1 MSEHRIRRIVRAA
14 VLGGILVLAA
24 ASLATTLG
32 FDRGHARHGPDPR
45 LTRQPRLDFVQGTL
59 KQTRTGAWELDDG
72 TPLRLAPGLVWRE
85 ERSGRPGTPASGRA
99 VRLTGQRSGGVFL
112 VRQAT
117 LLPVTDQSLQIQDA
131 AKLPALK
138 RDGDLPR

>member
-14 VLGGILVLAA
+14 VLGGILILSA
-24 ASLATTLG
+24 ASLAATFGL
-32 FDRGHARHGPDPR
+32 DRGNARSGPDPR
-45 LTRQPRLDFVQGTL
+45 LTRQPRLAFVQGTL
-59 KQTRTGAWELDDG
+59 KQTRPGVWELDDG
-72 TPLRLAPGLVWRE
+72 TPLRLAPDLVWRQ

-117 LLPVTDQSLQIQDA
+117 LLPVTDQSLQVRDA
-131 AKLPALK
+131 AKLPALQ